1 MKPDTLTYKRPASDI
16 DIREMSPFERRDGTS
31 SWTEQIGTGEGHG
44 VQFVISTL
52 LRHGTINHTREVME
66 HPRKNSLVPGIG
78 DHQKK
83 ILGLALPVVAGLS
96 TQMVLS
102 LIDTALVGRLPD
114 AKYELAAMG
123 IVFYLTWAII
133 SFFSSLSTGTQVLTS
148 RSFGSKNYEESGT
161 ILASSMT
168 MAAALGLLT
177 AAVVVTFSRDIAGFF
192 AVDKRVAYLAGQYLF
207 YRFLGVP
214 FFLISVAYRG
224 FFFGIGKTKVFMF
237 AGILSNVLNIIL
249 DYTLIF
255 GAFGIR
261 GMGLAGA
268 GFGTSIAAGIETSV
282 YLIVITSKGYREK
295 FGIFKN
301 FRFNRNIGKSLMK
314 ISLPVSFE
322 SVLTLS
328 GLLIYVS
335 IIGLLGTLQQA
346 ASQTVLSA
354 LLLSYLPSMGFGV
367 AAQSLV
373 GRKLGEK
380 DIKCARRWGFET
392 SRIATSY
399 TLLLGLIF
407 ISVPQFVLS
416 MLTANADIIRVAIP
430 ILRIAGFAQIFF
442 GIGFVL
448 ANGLQAAG
456 ESFFVMVADVTI
468 NWFVFVPLGYLFGM
482 VLKLGITGVWA
493 AMPFYTSLYALV
505 IFIKFKDG
513 KWKKVRQQN
522 QPSTK
527 DEYEAASP
535 TDPTQ
540 EINRKGHEGNRKGH
554 KVLYSQMIFSLR
566 SSCLSFV
573 RFCRSDILFSTN
585 DAACRKAAVVKCFNV
600 GTRLGHVKQKNGFRG
615 SRSSRTT
622 YSEVSK

>member
-1 MKPDTLTYKRPASDI
+1 MKSVTITYLQPSPDP
-16 DIREMSPFERRDGTS
+16 DIRELNILERRDERS
-31 SWTEQIGTGEGHG
+31 SRFVKTASGENHG
-44 VQFVISTL
+44 VHHVISTFV
-52 LRHGTINHTREVME
+52 RHVGSNHTHQSKE
-66 HPRKNSLVPGIG
+66 HPETTVSLPAIG

-96 TQMVLS
+96 TQMILS

-148 RSFGSKNYEESGT
+148 RSFGSKNYKESGT

-177 AAVVVTFSRDIAGFF
+177 AAVVVIFSRNIAGFF
-192 AVDKRVAYLAGQYLF
+192 AVDKRVAGLAGGYLF

-214 FFLISVAYRG
+214 FFLVSVAYRG

-261 GMGLAGA
+261 GIGLAGA
-268 GFGTSIAAGIETSV
+268 GLGTSIAAGIETSV
-282 YLIVITSKGYREK
+282 YLIVSTSKGYREK
-295 FGIFKN
+295 FGIF
-301 FRFNRNIGKSLMK
+301 RRREFNKGVAKSILK
-314 ISLPVSFE
+314 ISLPVSFQ
-322 SVLTLS
+322 SVFTLS

-346 ASQTVLSA
+346 ASQVVLSA

-380 DIKCARRWGFET
+380 DITCARKWGFET
-392 SRIATSY
+392 SRIATTY

-407 ISVPQFVLS
+407 IFLPKYVLS
-416 MLTANADIIRVAIP
+416 LLTGNSAIVDVAIP
-430 ILRIAGFAQIFF
+430 VLRIAGIAQIFF

-456 ESFFVMVADVTI
+456 ETFFVMLTDVTI

-482 VLKLGITGVWA
+482 ILKFGVTGVWA

-505 IFIKFKDG
+505 IFIKYKYG
-513 KWKKVRQQN
+513 NWKKVPSMNAVLLGNQANSSSSNLQLGLAMSRQ
-522 QPSTK
+522 
-527 DEYEAASP
+527 EAA
-535 TDPTQ
+535 
-540 EINRKGHEGNRKGH
+540 EGVHAKFYG
-554 KVLYSQMIFSLR
+554 
-566 SSCLSFV
+566 
-573 RFCRSDILFSTN
+573 
-585 DAACRKAAVVKCFNV
+585 
-600 GTRLGHVKQKNGFRG
+600 
-615 SRSSRTT
+615 
-622 YSEVSK
+622 VSK

>member
-1 MKPDTLTYKRPASDI
+1 MKSDPLTYKLPSSDI
-16 DIREMSPFERRDGTS
+16 DIKEMSSFERRDGTS
-31 SWTEQIGTGEGHG
+31 SGMEQISTGESHG
-44 VQFVISTL
+44 VQHVISTL
-52 LRHGTINHTREVME
+52 LRHGTISHTREVEE
-66 HPRKNSLVPGIG
+66 HPRKHFLIPGIG

-96 TQMVLS
+96 TQMILS

-133 SFFSSLSTGTQVLTS
+133 SFFSSLSMGTQVLTS
-148 RSFGSKNYEESGT
+148 RSFGSQNHKETGT

-207 YRFLGVP
+207 FRFLGVP

-237 AGILSNVLNIIL
+237 AGILSNAMNMIL

-255 GAFGIR
+255 GAFGIH

-268 GFGTSIAAGIETSV
+268 GLGTSIAAGIETSV
-282 YLIVITSKGYREK
+282 YLIVSTSKGYRDK
-295 FGIFKN
+295 FEIFKH
-301 FRFNRNIGKSLMK
+301 FKFNRNIGKSLVKM
-314 ISLPVSFE
+314 SLPVSFE
-322 SVLTLS
+322 SVFTLS

-346 ASQTVLSA
+346 ASQAVLSA
-354 LLLSYLPSMGFGV
+354 LLLSYLPAMGFGV

-380 DIKCARRWGFET
+380 DIQCARRWGFDT

-399 TLLLGLIF
+399 TLVLGIIF
-407 ISVPQFVLS
+407 ISAPQFVLS
-416 MLTANADIIRVAIP
+416 MLTANADIIRVAVP
-430 ILRIAGFAQIFF
+430 LLRIAGFAQISF

-482 VLKLGITGVWA
+482 VLKLGVTGVWA

-505 IFIKFKDG
+505 IFLKFKDG
-513 KWKKVRQQN
+513 KWKKIPSKNAVSSAN
-522 QPSTK
+522 QANS
-527 DEYEAASP
+527 
-535 TDPTQ
+535 
-540 EINRKGHEGNRKGH
+540 
-554 KVLYSQMIFSLR
+554 
-566 SSCLSFV
+566 
-573 RFCRSDILFSTN
+573 
-585 DAACRKAAVVKCFNV
+585 
-600 GTRLGHVKQKNGFRG
+600 
-615 SRSSRTT
+615 SSRNLQLDLAWSLNEAPDGIHAES
-622 YSEVSK
+622 YGVSK

>member
-1 MKPDTLTYKRPASDI
+1 MLS
-16 DIREMSPFERRDGTS
+16 
-31 SWTEQIGTGEGHG
+31 EGHKLTT
-44 VQFVISTL
+44 QPNHQT
-52 LRHGTINHTREVME
+52 TIL
-66 HPRKNSLVPGIG
+66 K
-78 DHQKK
+78 
-83 ILGLALPVVAGLS
+83 LALPVVAGLS

-133 SFFSSLSTGTQVLTS
+133 SFFSSLSTGTQVLVS
-148 RSFGSKNYEESGT
+148 RSFGSKDYKHAGT
-161 ILASSMT
+161 ILANSMT

-177 AAVVVTFSRDIAGFF
+177 AAVVVTLSQSISGLL
-192 AVDKRVAYLAGQYLF
+192 AVDKHVADLAAGYLF

-214 FFLISVAYRG
+214 FFLVTVAYRG
-224 FFFGIGKTKVFMF
+224 FYFGIGKTKVFMF
-237 AGILSNVLNIIL
+237 AGVLANVLNVIF
-249 DYTLIF
+249 DYTLIN
-255 GAFGIR
+255 GAFGIK

-268 GFGTSIAAGIETSV
+268 GLGTSIAAAVETSIYFV
-282 YLIVITSKGYREK
+282 VSISRKYRNT
-295 FGIFKN
+295 FQIFRWR
-301 FRFNRNIGKSLMK
+301 RFNKEIGKAIAK

-322 SVLTLS
+322 SVFTLS

-346 ASQTVLSA
+346 ASQAVLSA

-399 TLLLGLIF
+399 TLVLGMMF
-407 ISVPQFVLS
+407 ISVPHFVLS
-416 MLTANADIIRVAIP
+416 MLTPNADIISVATP

-456 ESFFVMVADVTI
+456 ESFFVMLADVTI

-505 IFIKFKDG
+505 IFMKFKDG
-513 KWKKVRQQN
+513 RWKKVIPQ
-522 QPSTK
+522 
-527 DEYEAASP
+527 
-535 TDPTQ
+535 
-540 EINRKGHEGNRKGH
+540 
-554 KVLYSQMIFSLR
+554 V
-566 SSCLSFV
+566 
-573 RFCRSDILFSTN
+573 
-585 DAACRKAAVVKCFNV
+585 RKASDGMGRQESFLEKKPSQFAATF
-600 GTRLGHVKQKNGFRG
+600 
-615 SRSSRTT
+615 
-622 YSEVSK
+622 EVSK

>member
-1 MKPDTLTYKRPASDI
+1 MKTEILTYKLPSSDI
-16 DIREMSPFERRDGTS
+16 GIGEMSSFERSEGTS
-31 SWTEQIGTGEGHG
+31 SRMEPIGSGEGHG
-44 VQFVISTL
+44 VQHVISTL
-52 LRHGTINHTREVME
+52 LRHGTISDTRKVGE
-66 HPRKNSLVPGIG
+66 HPRQNFLMPGIG

-148 RSFGSKNYEESGT
+148 RSFGSKNYKETGS

-177 AAVVVTFSRDIAGFF
+177 AAVVVIFSRNIAGFF
-192 AVDKRVAYLAGQYLF
+192 AVDKRVAGLAGGYLF

-214 FFLISVAYRG
+214 FFLLSVAYRG

-237 AGILSNVLNIIL
+237 AGILANVMNMIL

-255 GAFGIR
+255 GAFGIH

-268 GFGTSIAAGIETSV
+268 GLGTSIAAGIETSV
-282 YLIVITSKGYREK
+282 YLIVSTSKGYRDK
-295 FGIFKN
+295 FEIFKH
-301 FRFNRNIGKSLMK
+301 FKFNRNIGESLIR
-314 ISLPVSFE
+314 ISIPVSFE
-322 SVLTLS
+322 SVFTLS

-354 LLLSYLPSMGFGV
+354 LLLSYLPAMGFGV

-380 DIKCARRWGFET
+380 DIQCARRWGFET

-399 TLLLGLIF
+399 TLLLGIIV

-416 MLTANADIIRVAIP
+416 LLTANADIIRVAIP
-430 ILRIAGFAQIFF
+430 VLRIAGFAQIFF

-456 ESFFVMVADVTI
+456 ESFFVMLADVTI

-505 IFIKFKDG
+505 IFIKFKNG
-513 KWKKVRQQN
+513 KWKKVLPRVGASSDDISKQASLQG
-522 QPSTK
+522 
-527 DEYEAASP
+527 DERTQFAA
-535 TDPTQ
+535 
-540 EINRKGHEGNRKGH
+540 
-554 KVLYSQMIFSLR
+554 
-566 SSCLSFV
+566 
-573 RFCRSDILFSTN
+573 
-585 DAACRKAAVVKCFNV
+585 
-600 GTRLGHVKQKNGFRG
+600 
-615 SRSSRTT
+615 T
-622 YSEVSK
+622 YEVSK

>member
-1 MKPDTLTYKRPASDI
+1 MKPVVALTMQPQEDLRTIGVKI
-16 DIREMSPFERRDGTS
+16 LERRDEKTFETAQGLPNS
-31 SWTEQIGTGEGHG
+31 NEAILFPKRNPGKQGEARKPSGR
-44 VQFVISTL
+44 IASL
-52 LRHGTINHTREVME
+52 L
-66 HPRKNSLVPGIG
+66 GIG
-78 DHQKK
+78 GHQKT
-83 ILGLALPVVAGLS
+83 ILGLSMPVVAGLS
-96 TQMVLS
+96 TQMILS

-123 IVFYLTWAII
+123 IVFYLTWAVI

-148 RSFGSKNYEESGT
+148 RSFGSKHYKESGT

-168 MAAALGLLT
+168 MAAVLGLLT
-177 AAVVVTFSRDIAGFF
+177 AAVVVTFSHGIAGLF
-192 AVDKRVAYLAGQYLF
+192 AVDKRVTILAGGYLF

-214 FFLISVAYRG
+214 FFLVSVAYRG

-237 AGILSNVLNIIL
+237 AGVLANVSNIFL
-249 DYTLIF
+249 DYTFIF
-255 GAFGIR
+255 GTFGIK

-268 GFGTSIAAGIETSV
+268 GLGTAIAAAIETSI
-282 YLIVITSKGYREK
+282 YLIVSTSRKYRNT
-295 FGIFKN
+295 FGIFRN
-301 FRFNRNIGKSLMK
+301 FRFHRDIGKAILK

-322 SVLTLS
+322 SVFTLS

-399 TLLLGLIF
+399 TLFLGLIF
-407 ISVPQFVLS
+407 ISIPQFVLS
-416 MLTANADIIRVAIP
+416 ILTANADIIRVAIP

-456 ESFFVMVADVTI
+456 ESFFVMLTDVTI
-468 NWFVFVPLGYLFGM
+468 NWFIFVPLAYLFGM
-482 VLKLGITGVWA
+482 IFKWGLNGVWA

-505 IFIKFKDG
+505 IFAQFKYG
-513 KWKKVRQQN
+513 KWNKVPQAKADSIDGDAHERLVGIMRLDEVRIQN
-522 QPSTK
+522 EGLEEIHLTDYEVTK
-527 DEYEAASP
+527 
-535 TDPTQ
+535 
-540 EINRKGHEGNRKGH
+540 
-554 KVLYSQMIFSLR
+554 
-566 SSCLSFV
+566 
-573 RFCRSDILFSTN
+573 
-585 DAACRKAAVVKCFNV
+585 
-600 GTRLGHVKQKNGFRG
+600 
-615 SRSSRTT
+615 
-622 YSEVSK
+622 

>member
-1 MKPDTLTYKRPASDI
+1 MKPDTLTYKLHSSDV
-16 DIREMSPFERRDGTS
+16 DIREMNLLERRNETS
-31 SWTEQIGTGEGHG
+31 SQTAKINSGDHYG
-44 VQFVISTL
+44 VRHVVSTFV
-52 LRHGTINHTREVME
+52 RHFGSNHTRQTME
-66 HPRKNSLVPGIG
+66 HPRKTVFLPSIG
-78 DHQKK
+78 DHKKK

-133 SFFSSLSTGTQVLTS
+133 SFFSSLSTGTQVLVS
-148 RSFGSKNYEESGT
+148 RSYGSTNYKESGT

-168 MAAALGLLT
+168 MAAALGLLA
-177 AAVVVTFSRDIAGFF
+177 AAVVVIFSRNIAGFF
-192 AVDKRVAYLAGQYLF
+192 AVDKRVACLAGQYLF
-207 YRFLGVP
+207 FRFLGVP

-237 AGILSNVLNIIL
+237 AGILSNILNIVL

-268 GFGTSIAAGIETSV
+268 GLGTSIAAGIETSV
-282 YLIVITSKGYREK
+282 YLIVSTSKGYREE
-295 FGIFKN
+295 FGIFRN
-301 FRFNRNIGKSLMK
+301 FRFHRSIGKSLIK

-322 SVLTLS
+322 SVFTLS

-354 LLLSYLPSMGFGV
+354 LLLSYLPAMGFGV

-380 DIKCARRWGFET
+380 DIQCARRWGFET

-407 ISVPQFVLS
+407 ISVPRFVLS
-416 MLTANADIIRVAIP
+416 MLTANADIIRVAVP

-442 GIGFVL
+442 GVGFVL

-456 ESFFVMVADVTI
+456 ESFFVMLADVTI
-468 NWFVFVPLGYLFGM
+468 NWFVFVPLGYLFGV

-505 IFIKFKDG
+505 IFAKFRYG
-513 KWKKVRQQN
+513 KWKNVPQMKTTSYNTVLQERN
-522 QPSTK
+522 HEVNK
-527 DEYEAASP
+527 D
-535 TDPTQ
+535 
-540 EINRKGHEGNRKGH
+540 IRKGH
-554 KVLYSQMIFSLR
+554 KALYSQVIFSLR

-573 RFCRSDILFSTN
+573 RL
-585 DAACRKAAVVKCFNV
+585 AVKCFNV
-600 GTRLGHVKQKNGFRG
+600 GARLGHVKQKNGFRG
-615 SRSSRTT
+615 NRSSRRT